1 MFAMKKLNF
10 LVAAVV
16 GDAAAFGTRELDSVR
31 ANATEHHWAVIVAGS
46 NSFANYRHQADAC
59 HAYQIMKKN
68 GVPESNIILMMYD
81 DIAGNA
87 MNPYPGQVF
96 NKPTAAGVPGV
107 DVYAGCVAEYT
118 GKDVNRDVFLA
129 VLTGDAD
136 AAGGRVLGSTAG
148 DNVFVYYAD
157 HGAKGLVAMPAN
169 EKPVTAKDLQG
180 ALETMRSRDMYDRLV
195 VYVEAC
201 ESGSMFTGDLL
212 ANDTKVYATTAASGM
227 ESSWGCYCG
236 TESKVDGTSLST
248 CLGDLYS
255 VSWMENSDLDA
266 PAETLAKQYRVVKR
280 ETNKSHVQLFG
291 DQSFAR
297 DYVVAFQGD
306 GDDKRGVAAPA
317 APARTGLV
325 SSRDATLSF
334 LEARLLAARG
344 DDALGD
350 ARSAYDAELA
360 ARAATAGRFA
370 RVSAAHGE
378 TLHGLL
384 ERGAKTDVGAFS
396 DAHWACY
403 GDAIEAVRTACPRGI
418 DDEHVLGHLKVLA
431 ALCYADAG
439 ADVAGAVAA
448 ACAD

>member
-1 MFAMKKLNF
+1 
-10 LVAAVV
+10 
-16 GDAAAFGTRELDSVR
+16 
-31 ANATEHHWAVIVAGS
+31 
-46 NSFANYRHQADAC
+46 
-59 HAYQIMKKN
+59 MKKN

-87 MNPYPGQVF
+87 MNPFPGQVF

-236 TESKVDGTSLST
+236 TESKVDGKSLST

-280 ETNKSHVQLFG
+280 ETQGRKRVRNSQLQRLRSRPFSTRFG
-291 DQSFAR
+291 
-297 DYVVAFQGD
+297 
-306 GDDKRGVAAPA
+306 
-317 APARTGLV
+317 
-325 SSRDATLSF
+325 
-334 LEARLLAARG
+334 
-344 DDALGD
+344 
-350 ARSAYDAELA
+350 
-360 ARAATAGRFA
+360 
-370 RVSAAHGE
+370 
-378 TLHGLL
+378 
-384 ERGAKTDVGAFS
+384 
-396 DAHWACY
+396 
-403 GDAIEAVRTACPRGI
+403 
-418 DDEHVLGHLKVLA
+418 
-431 ALCYADAG
+431 
-439 ADVAGAVAA
+439 
-448 ACAD
+448 

>member
-1 MFAMKKLNF
+1 MLFAVKLS

-16 GDAAAFGTRELDSVR
+16 GDAAAFGTRELDSVRAGVR

-180 ALETMRSRDMYDRLV
+180 ALETMRSQDMYDRLV

-236 TESKVDGTSLST
+236 TESKRPRR
-248 CLGDLYS
+248 
-255 VSWMENSDLDA
+255 A
-266 PAETLAKQYRVVKR
+266 AETLAKQYRVVKR

-317 APARTGLV
+317 APARTG
-325 SSRDATLSF
+325 SR
-334 LEARLLAARG
+334 
-344 DDALGD
+344 
-350 ARSAYDAELA
+350 
-360 ARAATAGRFA
+360 
-370 RVSAAHGE
+370 
-378 TLHGLL
+378 HGLL
-384 ERGAKTDVGAFS
+384 GGAKTGVSAFS

-403 GDAIEAVRTACPRGI
+403 GDAIEAVRTAWPRGI

-431 ALCYADAG
+431 ALCYADTG

>member
-1 MFAMKKLNF
+1 MFAVKLS
-10 LVAAVV
+10 LVAAAVV
-16 GDAAAFGTRELDSVR
+16 GDAAAFGTRELDSVRAGVRKKKLLEITHSSPPPARGALAVENALARTPITTNRRQRTRARRPRTRARAPPPARRRTPAQVR

-87 MNPYPGQVF
+87 MNPFPGQVF

-107 DVYAGCVAEYT
+107 DVYDGCVAEYT

-236 TESKVDGTSLST
+236 TESKVDGKSLST

-280 ETNKSHVQLFG
+280 ETQGRKRERNSQLQRLRSRPFSTRFG
-291 DQSFAR
+291 
-297 DYVVAFQGD
+297 
-306 GDDKRGVAAPA
+306 
-317 APARTGLV
+317 
-325 SSRDATLSF
+325 
-334 LEARLLAARG
+334 
-344 DDALGD
+344 
-350 ARSAYDAELA
+350 
-360 ARAATAGRFA
+360 
-370 RVSAAHGE
+370 
-378 TLHGLL
+378 
-384 ERGAKTDVGAFS
+384 
-396 DAHWACY
+396 
-403 GDAIEAVRTACPRGI
+403 
-418 DDEHVLGHLKVLA
+418 
-431 ALCYADAG
+431 
-439 ADVAGAVAA
+439 
-448 ACAD
+448 

>member
-1 MFAMKKLNF
+1 
-10 LVAAVV
+10 
-16 GDAAAFGTRELDSVR
+16 
-31 ANATEHHWAVIVAGS
+31 
-46 NSFANYRHQADAC
+46 
-59 HAYQIMKKN
+59 MKKN

-87 MNPYPGQVF
+87 MNPFPGQVF

-107 DVYAGCVAEYT
+107 DVYDGCVAEYT

-180 ALETMRSRDMYDRLV
+180 ALETMRSQDMYDRLV

-236 TESKVDGTSLST
+236 TESKVDGKSLST

-317 APARTGLV
+317 APARQGLV

-334 LEARLLAARG
+334 LEARLLAATG
-344 DDALGD
+344 GGALGD
-350 ARSAYDAELA
+350 AQSAYDAELA

-439 ADVAGAVAA
+439 ADVAGTVAA

>member
-1 MFAMKKLNF
+1 MLFAVKLS
-10 LVAAVV
+10 LVAVFVV
-16 GDAAAFGTRELDSVR
+16 GDAAAFGTRELDSVRAGVR

-68 GVPESNIILMMYD
+68 GVPE
-81 DIAGNA
+81 
-87 MNPYPGQVF
+87 
-96 NKPTAAGVPGV
+96 PTAAGVPGV

-334 LEARLLAARG
+334 LEARLAARR
-344 DDALGD
+344 DTAP
-350 ARSAYDAELA
+350 ATRNAYDAELA